1 MRHLIRIISLRHMTA
16 SPGRSL
22 LTLLGVA
29 LGVALVF
36 AIEVVNGSVMASFRS
51 SIDQM
56 AGKTALVV
64 GESTGVDEELLDVVR
79 GVPGVAVAAPV
90 IQEIVR
96 DVAHDT
102 QLVVLAVDTLA
113 DDGVREYHV
122 GEGDGEEVK
131 VKDDLAFLN
140 DPRGILLAASYAK
153 KNGVAEGTAL
163 SLETTQGRSDFNVR
177 GLLAPSGPA
186 KVFGGDLLL
195 MDVYAAQIAFER
207 GKRFDRIDIV
217 PAENEDTN
225 ELALRISRA
234 IGQKASVTRPE
245 QRSKDADQLLA
256 SFKLG
261 LSIASL
267 VALLVGGF
275 IVYNA
280 LAIAVA
286 QRRREIGILRALGA
300 TRGQVVALFVGEGVL
315 VGAVGSCFGVLLG
328 LFLGKSALATATAS
342 VSEMFA
348 TVKPESLTVEP
359 SQLIAAISVG
369 VGASFIAALFPARA
383 ASYIEPTVAMKKRE
397 QASTGALG
405 GTARPLTI
413 SAAMLGVGVIVALV
427 AHAREDLFLGVSVS
441 VFFALAT
448 VFLAP
453 PLALL
458 LVRIARRFT
467 KRRSATLRLGLLGF
481 ERNTG
486 RNAIAIAALGMALA
500 NVVNIACFL
509 ESMKQNTISWFER
522 SLKADI
528 LVFAGTKVQGRFERS
543 LPESMLA
550 ELSAMPNVTFVN
562 PLRMVRQQYRDKP
575 FIVDAFDF
583 VHYTQHEDLPVVSGD
598 LDQAVEEIREGTGV
612 AASESFARDFHVEVG
627 DSVTLQTPSGPRP
640 FRISVIYVDYSSE
653 LGILSMSRDVF
664 IKLWKDRKVD
674 SFGLYITDP
683 RAAGPLRERIVRELG
698 SKHQLVVLGNAEY
711 KSEVLAMFDRSFSLM
726 RSMEVIAI
734 IVALLGIVNT
744 LFVSVIDRTT
754 ELGTLKAIGAV
765 SQQVRRMFVTEALMI
780 GLAAA
785 VLGVGGGL
793 IISVYTVKEL
803 LRFQM
808 GWSIAW
814 QASPVA
820 VVETVCVALLVA
832 LVGAWL
838 PMRSAA
844 RLSVVEALQYE

>member
-1 MRHLIRIISLRHMTA
+1 MTA
-16 SPGRSL
+16 SPGRTL

-29 LGVALVF
+29 LGVALIF
-36 AIEVVNGSVMASFRS
+36 AIEVVNGSVMASFRN

-64 GESTGVDEELLDVVR
+64 GEGTGVDEELLDVVR

-90 IQEIVR
+90 IQEVVR
-96 DVAHDT
+96 DVARDT
-102 QLVVLAVDTLA
+102 QLVVLAVDTMA
-113 DDGVREYHV
+113 DDEVREYHV
-122 GEGDGEEVK
+122 GEDETVK

-153 KNGVAEGTAL
+153 KNAVPEGAVL
-163 SLETTQGRSDFNVR
+163 QLETTHGRSDFNVR
-177 GLLAPSGPA
+177 GLLAPQGPA
-186 KVFGGDLLL
+186 KVFGGDLLV
-195 MDVYAAQIAFER
+195 MDVYAAQITFER

-217 PAENEDTN
+217 PVKGEDTN
-225 ELALRISRA
+225 ELAQRISRA

-256 SFKLG
+256 SFELG

-286 QRRREIGILRALGA
+286 QRRREIGIMRALGA
-300 TRGQVVALFVGEGVL
+300 TRTQVLGLFVGEGVMIGL
-315 VGAVGSCFGVLLG
+315 IGSALGVGLGLLLG
-328 LFLGKSALATATAS
+328 RSALATASAS
-342 VSEMFA
+342 VSELYA
-348 TVKPESLTVEP
+348 TVKPEALKVEP
-359 SQLIAAISVG
+359 GQLILALTVG
-369 VGASFIAALFPARA
+369 VGASFVAALFPARA
-383 ASYIEPTVAMKKRE
+383 ASHIEPTVAMNKRA
-397 QASTGALG
+397 QPSTGALG
-405 GTARPLTI
+405 GSGRTLLA
-413 SAAMLGVGVIVALV
+413 SAAMLGLAAIVALV
-427 AHAREDLFLGVSVS
+427 AHAREDLLLGVSVS
-441 VFFALAT
+441 VFLSLAT

-453 PLALL
+453 ALALFL
-458 LVRIARRFT
+458 ARIARRLIQ
-467 KRRSATLRLGLLGF
+467 RRSINLRLGLLGF

-522 SLKADI
+522 SLRADI
-528 LVFAGTKVQGRFERS
+528 LVFAGSKVQGRFERS
-543 LPESMLA
+543 LPETMLA
-550 ELSAMPNVTFVN
+550 ELSALPKVSFVN
-562 PLRMVRQQYRDKP
+562 PLRMVRQQFRDKP
-575 FIVDAFDF
+575 FNLDAFDF
-583 VHYTQHEDLPVVSGD
+583 EHYAQHDELPIVAGD
-598 LDQAVEEIREGTGV
+598 LDQAVEEIRTGQGV
-612 AASESFARDFHVEVG
+612 AASEAFARQFSVKLG
-627 DSVTLQTPSGPRP
+627 DTLSLQTPSGPRD
-640 FRISVIYVDYSSE
+640 FRVSLVYVDYSSE
-653 LGILSMSRDVF
+653 LGILSMSRNVF
-664 IKLWKDRKVD
+664 VKLWKDTKVD

-683 RAAGPLRERIVRELG
+683 AAAGALRERIVREMG

-726 RSMEVIAI
+726 RSMEIIAI

-765 SQQVRRMFVTEALMI
+765 SQQVKRMFVTEALMI
-780 GLAAA
+780 GASSA

-793 IISVYTVKEL
+793 LISIYTVKEL

-808 GWSIAW
+808 GWNIAW
-814 QASPVA
+814 QASPMA
-820 VVETVCVALLVA
+820 VLETVCVALLVA
-832 LVGAWL
+832 VVGAWL
-838 PMRSAA
+838 PMRNAA